1 MAEKKNEIPPYG
13 SSALPEGE
21 RKYNVIRWGW
31 NGLNRTDKIDTGQ
44 LTEMSGMICDPPY
57 MVPVKAAKLIRDL
70 TYGIPIKN
78 AGEDMTPLRLAR
90 RVDGWPVSIA
100 ASTIEIFG
108 VAEEDK
114 ILSLVWIDRSSSSNW
129 YVMLSRYY
137 YKYEDSTSYPHG
149 WYCIGD
155 YQLGNA
161 DTSDL
166 LLNRTILTFNAVDT
180 SSGNIAQYQY
190 DSKQLVYPDC
200 YSIPAKLGY
209 SASSFNT
216 PSNPV
221 PVSRFATV
229 YGSRMFGVTKDNLVT
244 ASAYNSYV
252 DYSLDTA
259 TDVSSAHAWA
269 SMAGSNTDANGD
281 FTAMT
286 TYDNHVVLWR
296 KDFMQLVY
304 NNKNPFRIV
313 DVGKF
318 GCDNNRA
325 WVILNGV
332 LYFASHEKVYA
343 YTGGTPKVI
352 SNKLEAGNFYGA
364 ALGGFKNR
372 LWLAKKGGAVYTYDT
387 TKGVWSD
394 VGGYNLFGDRS
405 ARIMQFAAL
414 EFGLAALVRTTDD
427 EGHIFHSLQMV
438 DWDTSLMDLTD
449 DAVSDWEPEY
459 PRDWYFVTDIMA
471 LGRLDVRRV
480 KKCSVF
486 VEGDAGAEVTVYLM
500 KDGIPPLFASD
511 KFLVGKLKLDYGGF
525 GLLRVLTRQFSSTLH
540 QLVFMGKGR
549 MVIHAA
555 ELKIA
560 WGGDLYKGVNH
571 ADS

>member
-57 MVPVKAAKLIRDL
+57 MEPVKAAKTAIDFSD
-70 TYGIPIKN
+70 GIPIKRSGVILTPVDEAVR
-78 AGEDMTPLRLAR
+78 AGGTPI
-90 RVDGWPVSIA
+90 SI
-100 ASTIEIFG
+100 SGDLLNDNVIS
-108 VAEEDK
+108 V
-114 ILSLVWIDRSSSSNW
+114 VWLNQDHNRIW
-129 YVMLSRYY
+129 LSRYFY
-137 YKYEDSTSYPHG
+137 NGKTTSAYPCG
-149 WYCIGD
+149 WYCLGD
-155 YQLGNA
+155 FELGVGGLA
-161 DTSDL
+161 DL
-166 LLNRTILTFNAVDT
+166 AIPRTILTFNAVDT
-180 SSGNIAQYQY
+180 SSGNIVQYTY
-190 DSKQLVYPDC
+190 DQKQLVYPDC
-200 YSIPAKLGY
+200 YSVPMNTGG
-209 SASSFNT
+209 SAASFNT
-216 PSNPV
+216 QTNPI
-221 PVSRFATV
+221 PNLKFATV
-229 YGSRMFGVTKDNLVT
+229 YNSRVFGVTKDNLVT

-259 TDVSSAHAWA
+259 DDVSSAHAWA
-269 SMAGSNTDANGD
+269 SMAGSNTDADGD

-296 KDFMQLVY
+296 RDFMQLVY

-352 SNKLEAGNFYGA
+352 SGKLEAGNFSGA
-364 ALGGFKNR
+364 VLGGFKNR
-372 LWLAKKGGAVYTYDT
+372 LWIAKDGAVYTYDT

-394 VGGYNLFGDRS
+394 VGAYNLFGDWS
-405 ARIMQFAAL
+405 ARVVQFATL
-414 EFGLAALVRTTDD
+414 DYGLAALVKKTVNGNDVY
-427 EGHIFHSLQMV
+427 SLSLV

-449 DAVSDWEPEY
+449 DAQLDWNPEY

-500 KDGIPPLFASD
+500 KDGIPPLFAND
-511 KFLVGKLKLDYGGF
+511 KFLVGTLKLDYSGF

-555 ELKIA
+555 ELKVS
-560 WGGDLYKGVNH
+560 WGGDLYKGVNQV
-571 ADS
+571 ADN